1 MFQRMKE
8 SLRVLTVG
16 VCRKC
21 QRRAND
27 YMRAY
32 LGLSASEP
40 STHNQIEKMKKEQ
53 KSHRDSLDYDT
64 AWVKALLRQ

>member
-32 LGLSASEP
+32 LGPASEP
-40 STHNQIEKMKKEQ
+40 SAHNQIEKMKKEQ
-53 KSHRDSLDYDT
+53 KSHRDSLEYDT